1 MFCTLHLGARFELPG
16 NVTLKMK
23 QLGRTDL
30 QVTEICLGT
39 MTWGAQNS
47 EADAHAQLDYALEQ
61 GINFIDTAEGYAVPM
76 SAESFGKTENHIG
89 SWFKKSGA
97 RDKIILASKISG
109 GGRQKW
115 IRDGAAP
122 TRQNIREALEASL
135 RRLQTD
141 YIDLYQIHWPSRPNF
156 HFGAAW
162 NYDAYSDDPAH
173 STESVL
179 ERMADALEGLNDM
192 VKEGKIRHT
201 GLSNET
207 AWGVMQWQRLAR
219 EAGFAPMVSIQN
231 EYGLLQRHFDYDLAE
246 VARHEKVGLLAYS
259 PLAAGVL
266 TGKYL
271 DGAMPAGARG
281 TVAIDGFWRNN
292 EHASKAVR
300 EYCAVADKHGLDIA
314 QMALAFALSRPFMT
328 AVIIGAT
335 SMDQLK
341 SNIAASELRL
351 SDGVLS
357 DIARVYRDYPRPL

>member
-1 MFCTLHLGARFELPG
+1 
-16 NVTLKMK
+16 MK

-39 MTWGAQNS
+39 MTWGVQNS
-47 EADAHAQLDYALEQ
+47 EADAHAQLDYALAQ

-76 SAESFGKTENHIG
+76 SAESFGKTETYIG
-89 SWFKKSGA
+89 NWFKKSGA
-97 RDKIILASKISG
+97 RDKVILASKIAG
-109 GGRQKW
+109 GGTQKW
-115 IRDGAAP
+115 IRNGAAP
-122 TRQNIREALEASL
+122 NRQNIREAVEGSL

-162 NYDAYSDDPAH
+162 KYDAYCDDPAH
-173 STESVL
+173 ATQSIL
-179 ERMADALEGLNDM
+179 EHMADVLDGLNDM
-192 VKEGKIRHT
+192 VREGKIRHT

-246 VARHEKVGLLAYS
+246 VVRHEQIGLLAYS

-271 DGAMPAGARG
+271 DGAIPEGTRA
-281 TVAIDGFWRNN
+281 TVAMDGFWRNN
-292 EHASKAVR
+292 EYAAKAVR
-300 EYCAVADKHGLDIA
+300 EYCAVADKYQLDIA
-314 QMALAFALSRPFMT
+314 QMGLAFALSRPFMT

-335 SMDQLK
+335 SMAQLK
-341 SNIAASELRL
+341 NNIAASNLQL
-351 SDGVLS
+351 SDEILR
-357 DIARVYRDYPRPL
+357 DIASVYRQYPRPL

>member
-1 MFCTLHLGARFELPG
+1 
-16 NVTLKMK
+16 MK

-30 QVTEICLGT
+30 QVTEMCLGT
-39 MTWGAQNS
+39 MTWGVQNS

-76 SAESFGKTENHIG
+76 SAESFGKTEKFIG
-89 SWFKKSGA
+89 TWFKKTGA
-97 RDKIILASKISG
+97 RDKIILASKIAG
-109 GGRQKW
+109 GGSQKW
-115 IRDGAAP
+115 IREGASP
-122 TRQNIREALEASL
+122 NRQNIREAVEASL

-156 HFGAAW
+156 HFGASW
-162 NYDAYSDDPAH
+162 QYDAYSDDPAH
-173 STESVL
+173 STERVL
-179 ERMADALEGLNDM
+179 ARMTDVLDGLNDM

-231 EYGLLQRHFDYDLAE
+231 EYSLLQRHFDYDLAE
-246 VARHEKVGLLAYS
+246 VARHEKIGLLAYS

-271 DGAMPAGARG
+271 DGAMPEGTRG
-281 TVAIDGFWRNN
+281 TVAVDGFWRNN
-292 EHASKAVR
+292 QYASKAVR
-300 EYCAVADKHGLDIA
+300 QYCAIADKHALDIA

-328 AVIIGAT
+328 SVIIGAT
-335 SMDQLK
+335 SMAQLK
-341 SNIAASELRL
+341 NNIEACDLQL
-351 SDGVLS
+351 SDAVLN
-357 DIARVYRDYPRPL
+357 DIAHVYRDYPRPL